1 MGALRARPI
10 TLRDARAYVAE
21 HHRHS
26 VPPRGH
32 KFSIGADVGGELVG
46 VAIVGR
52 PVARHA
58 DDGYTAEVLRVC
70 TDGTRNACS
79 LLYGACRR
87 ASVAMGYRRV
97 ITYTR
102 EDESG
107 ASLKAAGF
115 RLDKSVPRQSWD
127 RPGRPR
133 VDRDERIGRNR
144 WVSP

>member
-1 MGALRARPI
+1 MSGHKLALRPV
-10 TLRDARAYVAE
+10 TLREAAAYVTE

-26 VPPRGH
+26 VAPRGH
-32 KFSIGADVGGELVG
+32 KFSIGLERDGELIG
-46 VAIVGR
+46 VAMVGR
-52 PVARHA
+52 PIARHS

-87 ASVAMGYRRV
+87 AAVAMGYRRV

-107 ASLKAAGF
+107 ASLKASGF
-115 RLDKSVPRQSWD
+115 TPT
-127 RPGRPR
+127 
-133 VDRDERIGRNR
+133 RI
-144 WVSP
+144 V